1 MKVRVFCLIPLILSQ
16 LCVAA
21 ELAGELPEYVGAAVC
36 AECHNSEYN
45 QWQGSDHF
53 KAMEIATVDSVL
65 GDFSGLP
72 VEFHNIENRFFLN
85 DGKFFIETGG
95 EEFEIKYV
103 FGHYPLQQY
112 LVELEDGHVQAL
124 NTAWDSRSEEEN
136 GQRWFHLQPDEKI
149 TPNHPF
155 YWKNHFQN
163 WNARCADCHSTNLV
177 KNYDRESHAYKTT
190 WSDIN
195 VACES
200 CHGPGSGHVKLVSED
215 RYSESET
222 GLVNDIPAYVQWS
235 FNEEHAIASPAG
247 EKSDHHVDMC
257 GSCHSLRTQLST
269 DTVAQGYHDS
279 NRIQLLNE
287 GSYYAD
293 GQIRE
298 EVYVLGSF
306 MQSKMYEKGV
316 TCTNCHNPHSGKLVA
331 EGNGLCSQCHKAEV
345 YDAIDHHH
353 HEPGNEGAQC
363 VSCHMPE
370 RTYMQVDERRDHS
383 FTTPRP
389 GISAETGVP
398 NACTGCHLG
407 RSDQWARDAL
417 TEWGIDQNADHWATV
432 SQRAQDGDILT
443 TRPLTNLIKEG
454 GLPSMVAASLLE
466 QLAPMPSRVSV
477 ETAQALLENDN
488 PLLRR
493 AAVNGLQYLPGQ
505 LRWEILSPYI
515 SDPSRSVRYEIA
527 ENLLVGYS
535 DLFPEQQAQLDP
547 LLSEY
552 RKMLDVSAD
561 SPATQLAIANLELSL
576 RNLVAAEGAYL
587 HALEIEPGYVP
598 ALINLADYYRDL
610 GRESKVEPL
619 LKKALDVAPDSG
631 GAQHSYG
638 LHLVRMN
645 RYDEAVSY
653 LARAAEMVDAQPR
666 YAYVY
671 AIALENTGNVREAIN
686 VLAAAAERWPNQYDL
701 LMTLVIFMDK
711 TGKTDGIYKYISALT
726 AIAPNSPEVK
736 QLVQKY
742 GN

>member
-1 MKVRVFCLIPLILSQ
+1 
-16 LCVAA
+16 
-21 ELAGELPEYVGAAVC
+21 
-36 AECHNSEYN
+36 
-45 QWQGSDHF
+45 
-53 KAMEIATVDSVL
+53 
-65 GDFSGLP
+65 
-72 VEFHNIENRFFLN
+72 
-85 DGKFFIETGG
+85 
-95 EEFEIKYV
+95 
-103 FGHYPLQQY
+103 
-112 LVELEDGHVQAL
+112 
-124 NTAWDSRSEEEN
+124 
-136 GQRWFHLQPDEKI
+136 
-149 TPNHPF
+149 
-155 YWKNHFQN
+155 
-163 WNARCADCHSTNLV
+163 
-177 KNYDRESHAYKTT
+177 
-190 WSDIN
+190 
-195 VACES
+195 
-200 CHGPGSGHVKLVSED
+200 
-215 RYSESET
+215 
-222 GLVNDIPAYVQWS
+222 
-235 FNEEHAIASPAG
+235 
-247 EKSDHHVDMC
+247 
-257 GSCHSLRTQLST
+257 
-269 DTVAQGYHDS
+269 
-279 NRIQLLNE
+279 LLNE

-306 MQSKMYEKGV
+306 MQSKMYEEGV
-316 TCTNCHNPHSGKLVA
+316 TCTNCHNPHSGNLVA
-331 EGNGLCSQCHKAEV
+331 EGNGLCTQCHKAEV

-353 HEPGNEGAQC
+353 HQPVNEGALC

-383 FTTPRP
+383 FTIPRP
-389 GISAETGVP
+389 KISEETGVP

-407 RSDQWARDAL
+407 RSDQWAQDAL
-417 TEWGIDQNADHWATV
+417 TEWGIDQNADHWATL

-454 GLPSMVAASLLE
+454 GLPSMVTASLLE

-493 AAVNGLQYLPGQ
+493 AAVNGLQFLPAD
-505 LRWEILSPYI
+505 LRWELLSPYI
-515 SDPSRSVRYEIA
+515 SDPSGSVRYEIA

-535 DLFPEQQAQLDP
+535 DLFPEQQEQLDP
-547 LLSEY
+547 
-552 RKMLDVSAD
+552 
-561 SPATQLAIANLELSL
+561 L

-619 LKKALDVAPDSG
+619 LKKALEVAPDSG

-638 LHLVRMN
+638 LYLVRTN

-653 LARAAEMVDAQPR
+653 LARAAETVDAQPR

-671 AIALENTGNVREAIN
+671 AIALENAGNVQQAID

-701 LMTLVIFMDK
+701 LMTLVIFMDRA
-711 TGKTDGIYKYISALT
+711 GKSDGIYKYISALT